1 MYKLKGVNHPFH
13 QYLTGIQP
21 ENTVKENSEK
31 SRTHSICI
39 IRQDVKNK
47 NMKLYDDCLIFFLK
61 KNICTDTLPSTI
73 QNDIS
78 LLRKLYQ
85 VMWTCTEKA
94 EVLDCLTFG
103 HSLWWEEKLENI
115 DTVCLEWDGC
125 PECYEWNEIEEEKR
139 SCDVALEKMSE
150 ELEKLRDEVKDA
162 SMKIPKHLSH
172 LTDRL
177 TSLCILSLH
186 VNQEI

>member
-1 MYKLKGVNHPFH
+1 
-13 QYLTGIQP
+13 
-21 ENTVKENSEK
+21 
-31 SRTHSICI
+31 
-39 IRQDVKNK
+39 
-47 NMKLYDDCLIFFLK
+47 MKLYDDCLIFFLK

-85 VMWTCTEKA
+85 VMWTCTEKE

-139 SCDVALEKMSE
+139 SYDVALEKMSE
-150 ELEKLRDEVKDA
+150 ELVKLRYEVKDA

-172 LTDRL
+172 LTDRI
-177 TSLCILSLH
+177 TSLCISNLH
-186 VNQEI
+186 GNKQN

>member
-1 MYKLKGVNHPFH
+1 
-13 QYLTGIQP
+13 
-21 ENTVKENSEK
+21 
-31 SRTHSICI
+31 
-39 IRQDVKNK
+39 
-47 NMKLYDDCLIFFLK
+47 MKLYDDCLIFFLK

-103 HSLWWEEKLENI
+103 HSLWWAEKQMFG

-125 PECYEWNEIEEEKR
+125 SECYEWNEIEEEKR

-172 LTDRL
+172 LTDRI
-177 TSLCILSLH
+177 TSLCISNLH
-186 VNQEI
+186 GNKQN

>member
-1 MYKLKGVNHPFH
+1 
-13 QYLTGIQP
+13 
-21 ENTVKENSEK
+21 
-31 SRTHSICI
+31 
-39 IRQDVKNK
+39 
-47 NMKLYDDCLIFFLK
+47 MKLYDDCLIFFLK

-85 VMWTCTEKA
+85 VMWTCTEKE
-94 EVLDCLTFG
+94 EVLDCLTFS

-150 ELEKLRDEVKDA
+150 ELVKLRYEVKDA

-172 LTDRL
+172 LTDRI
-177 TSLCILSLH
+177 TSLCISNLYG
-186 VNQEI
+186 NKQN